1 MAVPLLT
8 AEQIR
13 QMIPALHRQA
23 SGHVIL
29 SDVYAIGLAY
39 GVIRVFERRIG
50 GRVVATLGTLATDA
64 AAILATLENLGQVW
78 PDGAAEKPLWKAWM
92 SMVGGLECLPMKRS
106 LTALPRAG
114 CSSKGRQGLINS
126 DFGQQATVLELSA
139 EDRAELARAPGANRR
154 SPPSARPSS
163 LPTPAHVQR

>member
-1 MAVPLLT
+1 MPLLT

-39 GVIRVFERRIG
+39 GVIRVFERRTE

-64 AAILATLENLGQVW
+64 GAILTTLENLGQAW
-78 PDGAAEKPLWKAWM
+78 PDGAADKPLWKAVDERGQRLGVFADEKVADGFAKGW
-92 SMVGGLECLPMKRS
+92 VFQQ
-106 LTALPRAG
+106 
-114 CSSKGRQGLINS
+114 GRQGLINS

-139 EDRAELARAPGANRR
+139 EDRAELARAPEREPEILLER
-154 SPPSARPSS
+154 
-163 LPTPAHVQR
+163 TP